1 MIYRSIAVL
10 RSLASV
16 ERTQVANIR
25 LASVLAFIAGSINAG
40 GFLAVRQ
47 YTSHMSGIVSAM
59 ADNIALANYA
69 LVLAGLAAVTSFIA
83 GAMLCAIVTHWGG
96 RLLLHS
102 RYALALVIESAL
114 LVAFSIR
121 GSAWDQHKL
130 LPIPMTVSLLC
141 FIMGFQNAIITRI
154 SNAEIRTTHITGMVT
169 DIGIE
174 LGKLMY
180 LNRHKTRILAQLVGL
195 FFLGGVAGAFGF
207 REIGFAFALPLAIM
221 LIVMALIPI
230 VDDVHQRMH

>member
-1 MIYRSIAVL
+1 
-10 RSLASV
+10 
-16 ERTQVANIR
+16 
-25 LASVLAFIAGSINAG
+25 
-40 GFLAVRQ
+40 
-47 YTSHMSGIVSAM
+47 
-59 ADNIALANYA
+59 
-69 LVLAGLAAVTSFIA
+69 
-83 GAMLCAIVTHWGG
+83 
-96 RLLLHS
+96 
-102 RYALALVIESAL
+102 
-114 LVAFSIR
+114 
-121 GSAWDQHKL
+121 
-130 LPIPMTVSLLC
+130 
-141 FIMGFQNAIITRI
+141 MGFQNAIITRI

-180 LNRHKTRILAQLVGL
+180 LNLSPSDELRPRVLANRHKTRILAQLVGL

>member
-1 MIYRSIAVL
+1 
-10 RSLASV
+10 
-16 ERTQVANIR
+16 
-25 LASVLAFIAGSINAG
+25 
-40 GFLAVRQ
+40 
-47 YTSHMSGIVSAM
+47 M

-180 LNRHKTRILAQLVGL
+180 LNLSPSDELRPRVLANRHKTRILAQLVGL